1 MKRKQMTNKQVKD
14 AMEQC
19 AKTIECGGC
28 LYEDC
33 SACQKAI
40 IRDAL
45 RIMDELEER
54 IAIITEGQPEV
65 VRCKD
70 CKHFRSD
77 GYCLYNNHVQLKR
90 DWYCA
95 DGERKVDA

>member
-1 MKRKQMTNKQVKD
+1 MKGKRKTNKQIKD

-45 RIMDELEER
+45 RIIDELEER
-54 IAIITEGQPEV
+54 IAIMTEG
-65 VRCKD
+65 
-70 CKHFRSD
+70 
-77 GYCLYNNHVQLKR
+77 
-90 DWYCA
+90 
-95 DGERKVDA
+95 KVDA